1 MLAAIGAAWLF
12 MQTAPEMRIARA
24 AAGMEVTPTSM
35 QVFAPLI
42 RRDVMPTAIS
52 TSTATPTPSPSPTA
66 TPPPTPTTAPTST
79 PTLTPTPPAG
89 SNRSLRFYGNGVS
102 APGKDRVEI
111 RVDGPARPADVGA
124 SDFTLEF
131 WMKAVLSENNNGHVC
146 SAASDDWINGHIVV
160 DRDIYGSGDY
170 GDYGISLASGRIAF
184 GVHNGSSGF
193 TLCGATN
200 VADGQWHH
208 IAVQRRRSD
217 GYLWLFVDGQLQA
230 QADGPN
236 GDISYR
242 DGRTG
247 APKDPF
253 LVLGAEKH
261 DAGAAY
267 PSYSGFMDE
276 LRVSN
281 VLRYS
286 GNFTRPSGPFTPDAN
301 TLALYHFDETGGT
314 TITDSSGATG
324 GPSNGVMQVGG
335 NPSGPV
341 RSTDTPW

>member
-1 MLAAIGAAWLF
+1 MSASKVAWAGLLGLVATVGAAWLF
-12 MQTAPEMRIARA
+12 MQTAPETRIARA

-42 RRDVMPTAIS
+42 RRDVTPTALS
-52 TSTATPTPSPSPTA
+52 TPTATPTLSPSPTA
-66 TPPPTPTTAPTST
+66 
-79 PTLTPTPPAG
+79 TPPAG
-89 SNRSLRFYGNGVS
+89 SNRSLRFYGNGVN

-111 RVDGPARPADVGA
+111 RIDGPARPADVGA
-124 SDFTLEF
+124 GDFTLEF
-131 WMKAVLSENNNGHVC
+131 WMKAVLGENNNGHVC
-146 SAASDDWINGHIVV
+146 SAASDNWINGHIVI
-160 DRDIYGSGDY
+160 DRDVYGNGDY

-193 TLCGATN
+193 TLCGTTN

-247 APKDPF
+247 ALKDPF

-276 LRVSN
+276 LRISN

-286 GNFTRPSGPFTPDAN
+286 GNFVRPSGSFTPDAN
-301 TLALYHFDETGGT
+301 TVALYHFDEASGT